1 MHRPSSR
8 SVTEVLR
15 TRWIYAAVALA
26 VLVRL
31 AVLWIVIHHPDRAMT
46 PDSPLYLDLGRHF
59 HEAYVLAE
67 TEHLGGSVLRTPGY
81 PLFCY
86 ALFTV
91 FGDGMTPILVTQ
103 NILSLVSVAI
113 VFVLALQLAGPAAAG
128 WAALVAVMDPL
139 SITYSNQIRNEVLF
153 TAVVALSVLQWHRSL
168 RRPSAVSVV
177 TTGLLF
183 AVATLV
189 RPVTTYL
196 ILFLVPAD
204 IWLRYRGAGRAAMT
218 VWLVVGFLVPLGG
231 WAARNSSLT
240 GAAVISSVESENLL
254 YQRAAGAIA
263 EETRQTRVIVAERLR
278 VETGTPPVGAVT
290 AGETFKSDEAL
301 ALRLLLQHPY
311 GALMST
317 MRGMGRLLVGPGT
330 TSFTEVTTG
339 GRANGFVVRWLLAGY
354 LAIMYLGVTIGVV
367 GLVGRRLREPLVVV
381 GVVLVYLVLISSGP
395 EAYSRFRAPVMPL
408 FAVLAGIGLANRSRR
423 EPRTPLDAR
432 R

>member
-1 MHRPSSR
+1 M
-8 SVTEVLR
+8 
-15 TRWIYAAVALA
+15 
-26 VLVRL
+26 
-31 AVLWIVIHHPDRAMT
+31 
-46 PDSPLYLDLGRHF
+46 
-59 HEAYVLAE
+59 
-67 TEHLGGSVLRTPGY
+67 
-81 PLFCY
+81 
-86 ALFTV
+86 
-91 FGDGMTPILVTQ
+91 
-103 NILSLVSVAI
+103 
-113 VFVLALQLAGPAAAG
+113 
-128 WAALVAVMDPL
+128 
-139 SITYSNQIRNEVLF
+139 
-153 TAVVALSVLQWHRSL
+153 
-168 RRPSAVSVV
+168 
-177 TTGLLF
+177 TGLFF

-196 ILFLVPAD
+196 ILFLIPAD

-218 VWLVVGFLVPLGG
+218 VWIVVGFLVPLGG

-278 VETGTPPVGAVT
+278 LETGTPPVGAVT
-290 AGETFKSDEAL
+290 SGETLKSDAAL
-301 ALRLLLQHPY
+301 ALRLLLRHPY

-339 GRANGFVVRWLLAGY
+339 GRANGFLVRWLLAGY

-408 FAVLAGIGLANRSRR
+408 FAVLAGIGLANLSPRQ
-423 EPRTPLDAR
+423 PRTFLDAR